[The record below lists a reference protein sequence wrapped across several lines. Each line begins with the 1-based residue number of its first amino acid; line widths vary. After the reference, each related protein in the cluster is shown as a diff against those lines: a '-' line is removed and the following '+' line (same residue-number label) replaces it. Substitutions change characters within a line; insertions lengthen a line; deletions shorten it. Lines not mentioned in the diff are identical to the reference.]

1 MICIKKI
8 TDNDFD
14 MDNIPL
20 NNPRIRYGARG
31 IILDCNNK
39 IAILNKKNKNEYKL
53 IGGGIENEETPE
65 DAFIREA
72 LEESGCI
79 VEIDECIGTIEEI
92 KSHDNFKQISYV
104 FISHVKE
111 NTEITHYTTK
121 EIDEGSK
128 VIWMNLED
136 AIQFIKDCE
145 NKLIASKYESV
156 YHTKFIVR
164 RDYEIL
170 MYYKNILS

>member
-31 IILDCNNK
+31 IILGCDNK

-72 LEESGCI
+72 FEESGCI

-104 FISHVKE
+104 FISHIKE
-111 NTEITHYTTK
+111 NTGITHYTTK
-121 EIDEGSK
+121 EIDEGSE
-128 VIWMNLED
+128 VIWMNLDD
-136 AIQFIKDCE
+136 AIQSIKDCE
-145 NKLIASKYESV
+145 NKLVASKYESV

-170 MYYKNILS
+170 MYYQNMLS